1 MTDTVKRIIDELE
14 DELEELPEEQQE
26 AVVTSYLRDLRRRK
40 RQREQGQREEE
51 NTLYEPFQ
59 IMLDADLD
67 LPSDYSETYEENLYS
82 PHETDG

>member
-1 MTDTVKRIIDELE
+1 MTDTVKRIIGELE
-14 DELEELPEEQQE
+14 DELDELPEEQQE
-26 AVVTSYLRDLRRRK
+26 AVMTSYLRDLLRRK

-67 LPSDYSETYEENLYS
+67 LPSDYSETYEEHLYGA
-82 PHETDG
+82 HETDD

>member
-40 RQREQGQREEE
+40 QQREQGRREEE

-67 LPSDYSETYEENLYS
+67 LPSDYSETYEEHLYT